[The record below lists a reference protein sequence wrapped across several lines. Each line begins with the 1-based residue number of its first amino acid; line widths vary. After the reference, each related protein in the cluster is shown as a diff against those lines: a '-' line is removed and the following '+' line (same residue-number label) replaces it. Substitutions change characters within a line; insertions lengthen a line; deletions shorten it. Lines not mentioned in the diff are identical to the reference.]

1 MTAKLWVFLLLF
13 MPFMTMAKNESSVL
27 LINSYHPQY
36 RWTSELT
43 RGVQDVM
50 ATSIQAENLYIEFM
64 DERRFV
70 DDLVFNAKL
79 IDLLKHKY
87 QHYQPDI
94 IITSDDYA
102 FNFILEHGD
111 DLFPGKPIVF
121 SGVNV
126 FDPEILKGRSNIT
139 GIKEGME
146 IKGNLDLILKLQP
159 EIKRIIMLGDTTG
172 LGLRMVNRAKKIKS
186 QWQDDPAKNKVTL
199 EIWDQFTLEE
209 LNQNAANV
217 DSDTAFLMLAIHK
230 DIVGNYFSYWRDLP
244 ILTQHS
250 KAPVYGMWGT
260 LIIGNGGIGGLINN
274 PYEHGRNAANI
285 AVRILDGVPLNEIK
299 IQDKSKY
306 VPFFDYNVV
315 KRFNIDLDLLPR
327 DSTIINRPT
336 SQYEQHVVLIN
347 SAIAFVIFLLA
358 VILILVFN
366 IKRRTTA
373 QETLRQFN
381 RKLESL
387 VQQRTKDLDERN
399 QELKAASE
407 RLQALAYTDVLTGLA
422 NRRAGCSDLSGYIQR
437 YKQAHRPLAVAILDV
452 DFFKRINDTFGH
464 AVGDEVLCGIAQT
477 LKDTIRPSDRVY
489 RWGGEEFLVVFPN
502 TPSDFSTAVCQRLG
516 KSITQ
521 INMRDVG
528 TITAS
533 IGVANFVKGD
543 TFESILLRADEA
555 LYAAKNKGRNQVVV
569 GGDVS
574 DC

>member
-13 MPFMTMAKNESSVL
+13 MPFMAMAKNESSVL

-50 ATSIQAENLYIEFM
+50 ETSIQAENLYIEFM

-70 DDLVFNAKL
+70 DDQVFNAKL

-94 IITSDDYA
+94 IITSDDHA

-126 FDPEILKGRSNIT
+126 LDPEILKGRSNIT
-139 GIKEGME
+139 GIREGME
-146 IKGNLDLILKLQP
+146 IEGNLDLILQLQP

-172 LGLRMVNRAKKIKS
+172 LGLRMVDRAGKIKS
-186 QWQDDPAKNKVTL
+186 RWQDDPAKNKVRL
-199 EIWDQFTLEE
+199 DIWDQFTLEE

-217 DSDTAFLMLAIHK
+217 DSDTSFLMLAIHK

-244 ILTQHS
+244 ILTRHS

-260 LIIGNGGIGGLINN
+260 LIIGNGGIGGLIND

-285 AVRILDGVPLNEIK
+285 AVRILEGVPLNQIEIQEK
-299 IQDKSKY
+299 AKY
-306 VPFFDYNVV
+306 SPSFDYNVL
-315 KRFNIDLDLLPR
+315 KRFNIDLDRLPE
-327 DSTIINRPT
+327 DSAVINRPT
-336 SQYEQHVVLIN
+336 SLYEQYRGLIN
-347 SAIAFVIFLLA
+347 SIVAFVIFLLA
-358 VILILVFN
+358 VILILAFN

-407 RLQALAYTDVLTGLA
+407 RLQALAYTDVLTGLS

-464 AVGDEVLCGIAQT
+464 AVGDEVLCAIAQT

-521 INMRDVG
+521 INVRDVG

-569 GGDVS
+569 G
-574 DC
+574 